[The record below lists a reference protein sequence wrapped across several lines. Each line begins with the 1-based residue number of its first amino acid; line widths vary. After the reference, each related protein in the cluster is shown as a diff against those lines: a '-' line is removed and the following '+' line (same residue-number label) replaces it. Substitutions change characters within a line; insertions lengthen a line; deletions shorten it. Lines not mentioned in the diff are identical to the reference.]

1 MDRFDPVSIVGVRD
15 RSAVNRANETF
26 QRVVVEAD
34 SLFACKTRH
43 AGRIVALRR
52 GWRRSGDIPAH
63 WPRRAGCCLWA
74 RRRRCRAFR
83 RRRRSGRLPS
93 DEMLA
98 GRLAGFYSHT
108 DPVTRKTVQVQ
119 PETQYARSGE
129 VHIAYQVVGEG
140 KLDLVWIPSLAHHV
154 ELSWE
159 NPPVARFLVRVAEL
173 GRLVVFDKRGTGMSD
188 RVSSDTTLETR
199 MDDIRAVMDAA
210 GSERAVVC
218 ALGEGG
224 PLAMLFAATYPE
236 RTEGL
241 VLINSSPRLVRS
253 AEFPSLPSRG
263 EQEQNIEKMVR
274 AWGRP
279 DGVEMLSI
287 GNPDMTE
294 DDRTAF
300 VRALRLSVSPGALR
314 DYMRMNLDVDVCG
327 VLDSIRVPT
336 LVLHRTALA
345 RPDIRGA
352 RYLAEH
358 IRGARLVELPGRNF
372 APSVG
377 DAEALFAEIK
387 RFCADIQSG
396 EWEPTEP
403 DRMLATVLFT
413 DIVGST
419 DKMAELGDRGWR
431 ELLDGHHT
439 AIRRQLSLFRGIEMD
454 TAGDGFFARFDG
466 PARAVRCAQAITEDV
481 RELGIQLRAGLH
493 TGECELADGKVTG
506 IAVSI
511 GARIAAA
518 AKPGEVLVSNTVKD
532 LVAGSELAFEDRG
545 THALKGVPGE
555 WRLYAAER

>member
-1 MDRFDPVSIVGVRD
+1 MKLGGGEFS
-15 RSAVNRANETF
+15 F
-26 QRVVVEAD
+26 HAD
-34 SLFACKTRH
+34 Q
-43 AGRIVALRR
+43 
-52 GWRRSGDIPAH
+52 
-63 WPRRAGCCLWA
+63 
-74 RRRRCRAFR
+74 
-83 RRRRSGRLPS
+83 
-93 DEMLA
+93 
-98 GRLAGFYSHT
+98 
-108 DPVTRKTVQVQ
+108 VTRNTVPVE

-140 KLDLVWIPSLAHHV
+140 QLDLVWIPSLAHHV

-159 NPPVARFLVRVAEL
+159 NPPVARFLLRLVEL

-199 MDDIRAVMDAA
+199 MDDIRAVMEAA

-236 RTEGL
+236 RTDGL

-253 AEFPSLPSRG
+253 AEFPWLPSRG
-263 EQEQNIEKMVR
+263 EQEQNIEAMVR
-274 AWGRP
+274 NWGDPAHR
-279 DGVEMLSI
+279 ELLSI
-287 GNPDMTE
+287 GSPDMIE
-294 DDRTAF
+294 DDRMAF
-300 VRALRLSVSPGALR
+300 ARALRLSVSPGALR
-314 DYMRMNLDVDVCG
+314 DYMRMNLDVDVRG

-336 LVLHRTALA
+336 LILHRTELA
-345 RPDIRGA
+345 RLDIRGA

-372 APSVG
+372 APAVG
-377 DAEALFAEIK
+377 DAEALFAEIE
-387 RFCADIQSG
+387 RFSADIKSG

-431 ELLDGHHT
+431 ELLDSHHT
-439 AIRRQLSLFRGIEMD
+439 AIRRQLSRFRGVEMD

-466 PARAVRCAQAITEDV
+466 PARAIRCAQAITEDI

-493 TGECELADGKVTG
+493 TGECELADGKVAG

-518 AKPGEVLVSNTVKD
+518 AGPGEVLVSRTVRD
-532 LVAGSELAFEDRG
+532 LVAGSGLAFEDRG
-545 THALKGVPGE
+545 AHELKGVPGE

>member
-1 MDRFDPVSIVGVRD
+1 MP
-15 RSAVNRANETF
+15 
-26 QRVVVEAD
+26 
-34 SLFACKTRH
+34 
-43 AGRIVALRR
+43 
-52 GWRRSGDIPAH
+52 
-63 WPRRAGCCLWA
+63 
-74 RRRRCRAFR
+74 
-83 RRRRSGRLPS
+83 
-93 DEMLA
+93 
-98 GRLAGFYSHT
+98 
-108 DPVTRKTVQVQ
+108 VQ

-159 NPPVARFLVRVAEL
+159 NPPVARFLVRIAEL

-253 AEFPSLPSRG
+253 AEFPWLPSRG

-274 AWGRP
+274 AWGDR
-279 DGVEMLSI
+279 DQRGMLTM
-287 GNPDMTE
+287 GNPDMAE
-294 DDRTAF
+294 DERMAF
-300 VRALRLSVSPGALR
+300 ARALRLSVSPGAVR
-314 DYMRMNLDVDVCG
+314 DYMRMNLDVDVRG

-336 LVLHRTALA
+336 LVLHRTELA
-345 RPDIRGA
+345 RLDIRGA
-352 RYLAEH
+352 RYLAEQ
-358 IRGARLVELPGRNF
+358 IPSARLVELPGRNF
-372 APSVG
+372 APAVG
-377 DAEALFAEIK
+377 DADALFAEIE
-387 RFCADIQSG
+387 RFCAEIRSG
-396 EWEPTEP
+396 EWEELEP

-419 DKMAELGDRGWR
+419 QRMAELGDGRWR
-431 ELLDGHHT
+431 ELLHEHHT
-439 AIRRQLSLFRGIEMD
+439 AVRRQLARFRGVEMD

-466 PARAVRCAQAITEDV
+466 PARGIRGAQAIAEAV
-481 RELGIQLRAGLH
+481 RQLGIEVRAGLH
-493 TGECELADGKVTG
+493 TGECELAEGKVAG

-511 GARIAAA
+511 GARIAAEA
-518 AKPGEVLVSNTVKD
+518 QPGEVLVSGTVRD
-532 LVAGSELAFEDRG
+532 LVAGSGISFEDRG
-545 THALKGVPGE
+545 AHQLKGIPGE
-555 WRLYAAER
+555 WQLYAVARQG

>member
-1 MDRFDPVSIVGVRD
+1 
-15 RSAVNRANETF
+15 
-26 QRVVVEAD
+26 
-34 SLFACKTRH
+34 L
-43 AGRIVALRR
+43 L
-52 GWRRSGDIPAH
+52 
-63 WPRRAGCCLWA
+63 
-74 RRRRCRAFR
+74 
-83 RRRRSGRLPS
+83 
-93 DEMLA
+93 
-98 GRLAGFYSHT
+98 HT
-108 DPVTRKTVQVQ
+108 DHVTRKTVLVQ

-159 NPPVARFLVRVAEL
+159 NPPVARFLVRIAEL

-241 VLINSSPRLVRS
+241 ALINSSPRLVRS
-253 AEFPSLPSRG
+253 AEFPWLPSRG
-263 EQEQNIEKMVR
+263 EQEQNMEESIRK
-274 AWGRP
+274 WGKP
-279 DGVEMLSI
+279 AQQELLAMGS
-287 GNPDMTE
+287 PDMDE
-294 DDRTAF
+294 DDRIAF
-300 VRALRLSVSPGALR
+300 ARALRLSVSPGAMR

-336 LVLHRTALA
+336 LVLHRTELA
-345 RPDIRGA
+345 RLDVRGA
-352 RYLAEH
+352 RYLAER

-372 APSVG
+372 APAVG
-377 DAEALFAEIK
+377 DAEALFAEIE

-396 EWEPTEP
+396 EWEPAEP

-419 DKMAELGDRGWR
+419 DKMAELGDRDWR
-431 ELLDGHHT
+431 NLLDRHHT
-439 AIRRQLSLFRGIEMD
+439 AVRRQLLRFRGIELD

-466 PARAVRCAQAITEDV
+466 PARAVRCAQVITDDV
-481 RELGIQLRAGLH
+481 RDLGIQLRAGLH
-493 TGECELADGKVTG
+493 TGECELADGKVAG

-518 AKPGEVLVSNTVKD
+518 AKPGEVLVSSTVKD
-532 LVAGSELAFEDRG
+532 LVAGSGLAFEDRG
-545 THALKGVPGE
+545 THQLKGVPGE